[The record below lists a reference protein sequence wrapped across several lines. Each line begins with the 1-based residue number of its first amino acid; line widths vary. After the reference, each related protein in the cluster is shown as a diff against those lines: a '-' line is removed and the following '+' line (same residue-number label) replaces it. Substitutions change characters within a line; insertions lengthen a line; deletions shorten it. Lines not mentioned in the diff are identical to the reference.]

1 MGKTICLLIALVFL
15 AQAEYVKSLQPAL
28 QSQEKPQKTPK
39 TTRNSRIPSDKNI
52 SKAENSKI
60 PSDKNVSKAEL
71 NTSNAGN
78 SKIRI
83 KPSKPQNSQNNS
95 TPLNTSGFS
104 KNSPTKSLNPA
115 KSDEYIFWAHFF
127 TTNQMLSTRVIAI
140 SKAMKKSDESE
151 FLPFCE
157 LRATKV
163 AGQSELEFFRSH
175 EEELA
180 DCFTKSPFKVLEYSG
195 YELKAAKQK
204 AILHTNITQIP
215 IHFIAI
221 FKAQGATILA
231 KISQ

>member
-60 PSDKNVSKAEL
+60 L
-71 NTSNAGN
+71 LT
-78 SKIRI
+78 
-83 KPSKPQNSQNNS
+83 PSKQQNSQNS
-95 TPLNTSGFS
+95 RIPLNTKNTSGFS

-204 AILHTNITQIP
+204 AKLHTNITQIP

>member
-39 TTRNSRIPSDKNI
+39 TTRNSRIPSNKNV

-60 PSDKNVSKAEL
+60 HSDKNLNKAE
-71 NTSNAGN
+71 N
-78 SKIRI
+78 SKILLT
-83 KPSKPQNSQNNS
+83 PSKQQNSQNS
-95 TPLNTSGFS
+95 RIPLNTKNTSGFS
-104 KNSPTKSLNPA
+104 KNIPTKNLNPA

-195 YELKAAKQK
+195 YELQSAKQK

>member
-60 PSDKNVSKAEL
+60 L
-71 NTSNAGN
+71 LT
-78 SKIRI
+78 
-83 KPSKPQNSQNNS
+83 PSKQQNSQNS
-95 TPLNTSGFS
+95 RIPLNTKNTSGFS

-195 YELKAAKQK
+195 YELQSAKQK
-204 AILHTNITQIP
+204 AKLYTNITQIP

>member
-39 TTRNSRIPSDKNI
+39 TTRNSRIPSNKNV

-60 PSDKNVSKAEL
+60 HSDKNLNKAE
-71 NTSNAGN
+71 N
-78 SKIRI
+78 SKILLT
-83 KPSKPQNSQNNS
+83 PSKQQNSQNS
-95 TPLNTSGFS
+95 RIPLNTKNTSGFS
-104 KNSPTKSLNPA
+104 KNIPTKNLNPA

-195 YELKAAKQK
+195 YELHSAKQK
-204 AILHTNITQIP
+204 AKLYTNITQIP

>member
-1 MGKTICLLIALVFL
+1 MGKTICLLIAIALL

-39 TTRNSRIPSDKNI
+39 TTRNSRIPSDKNV

-60 PSDKNVSKAEL
+60 PSDKNLNKAE
-71 NTSNAGN
+71 N
-78 SKIRI
+78 SKILLT
-83 KPSKPQNSQNNS
+83 PSKQQNSQNS
-95 TPLNTSGFS
+95 RIPLNTKNTSGFS

-140 SKAMKKSDESE
+140 SKAMKKNDESE

-157 LRATKV
+157 LRATKA

-195 YELKAAKQK
+195 YELQSAKQK

>member
-39 TTRNSRIPSDKNI
+39 TTRNSRIPSDKNV

-60 PSDKNVSKAEL
+60 L
-71 NTSNAGN
+71 LT
-78 SKIRI
+78 
-83 KPSKPQNSQNNS
+83 PSKQQNSQNS
-95 TPLNTSGFS
+95 RIPLNTKNTSGFS
-104 KNSPTKSLNPA
+104 KNIPTKSLNPA

-157 LRATKV
+157 LRATK
-163 AGQSELEFFRSH
+163 ASGQSELEFFRSH

-195 YELKAAKQK
+195 YELQSAKQK
-204 AILHTNITQIP
+204 AKLHTNITQIP

>member
-39 TTRNSRIPSDKNI
+39 TTRNSRIPSDKNLN
-52 SKAENSKI
+52 KAENSKI
-60 PSDKNVSKAEL
+60 PSDKNLNKAE
-71 NTSNAGN
+71 N
-78 SKIRI
+78 SKILLT
-83 KPSKPQNSQNNS
+83 PSKQQNSQNS
-95 TPLNTSGFS
+95 RIPLNTKNTSGFS

-195 YELKAAKQK
+195 YELQSAKQK

>member
-39 TTRNSRIPSDKNI
+39 TTRNSRIPSDKNLN
-52 SKAENSKI
+52 KAENSKI
-60 PSDKNVSKAEL
+60 L
-71 NTSNAGN
+71 LT
-78 SKIRI
+78 
-83 KPSKPQNSQNNS
+83 PSKQQNSQNS
-95 TPLNTSGFS
+95 RIPLNTKNTSGFS
-104 KNSPTKSLNPA
+104 KNSPTKNLNPA

-140 SKAMKKSDESE
+140 SKAMKKNDESE

-175 EEELA
+175 EEE
-180 DCFTKSPFKVLEYSG
+180 
-195 YELKAAKQK
+195 
-204 AILHTNITQIP
+204 
-215 IHFIAI
+215 
-221 FKAQGATILA
+221 
-231 KISQ
+231 

>member
-39 TTRNSRIPSDKNI
+39 TTRNSRIPSDKNLN
-52 SKAENSKI
+52 KAENSKI
-60 PSDKNVSKAEL
+60 L
-71 NTSNAGN
+71 LT
-78 SKIRI
+78 
-83 KPSKPQNSQNNS
+83 PSKQQNSQNS
-95 TPLNTSGFS
+95 RIPLNTKNTSGFS
-104 KNSPTKSLNPA
+104 KNIPTKSLNPA

-195 YELKAAKQK
+195 YELHSAKQK

>member
-39 TTRNSRIPSDKNI
+39 TIRNSRIPDNKNL
-52 SKAENSKI
+52 
-60 PSDKNVSKAEL
+60 SKAEL
-71 NTSNAGN
+71 NASNAGN
-78 SKIRI
+78 SRTHI
-83 KPSKPQNSQNNS
+83 KPSKLQNSQNNS
-95 TPLNTSGFS
+95 APLNTSGFS
-104 KNSPTKSLNPA
+104 KNIPTKSLNPA

-140 SKAMKKSDESE
+140 SKAMKKSDESK

-157 LRATKV
+157 LRATKI

-195 YELKAAKQK
+195 YELHSAKQK
-204 AILHTNITQIP
+204 AKLYTNITQIP

>member
-39 TTRNSRIPSDKNI
+39 TTRNSRIPSDKNLNKAENSRI
-52 SKAENSKI
+52 PSDKNLNKAENSKI
-60 PSDKNVSKAEL
+60 L
-71 NTSNAGN
+71 LT
-78 SKIRI
+78 
-83 KPSKPQNSQNNS
+83 PSKQQNSQNS
-95 TPLNTSGFS
+95 RIPLNTKNTSGFS

-163 AGQSELEFFRSH
+163 ATQSELEFFRSH

-195 YELKAAKQK
+195 YELQSAKQK

>member
-60 PSDKNVSKAEL
+60 L
-71 NTSNAGN
+71 LT
-78 SKIRI
+78 
-83 KPSKPQNSQNNS
+83 PSKQQNSQNS
-95 TPLNTSGFS
+95 RIPLNTKNTSGFS

-140 SKAMKKSDESE
+140 SKAMKKSDESK

-195 YELKAAKQK
+195 YELHSAKQK

>member
-60 PSDKNVSKAEL
+60 L
-71 NTSNAGN
+71 LT
-78 SKIRI
+78 
-83 KPSKPQNSQNNS
+83 PSKQQNSQNS
-95 TPLNTSGFS
+95 RIPLNTKNTSGFS
-104 KNSPTKSLNPA
+104 KNSPTKSLNPT

-163 AGQSELEFFRSH
+163 TGQSELEFFRSH

-204 AILHTNITQIP
+204 AKLYTNITQIP

>member
-39 TTRNSRIPSDKNI
+39 TTRNSRIPDNKNL

-60 PSDKNVSKAEL
+60 L
-71 NTSNAGN
+71 LT
-78 SKIRI
+78 
-83 KPSKPQNSQNNS
+83 PSKQQNSQNS
-95 TPLNTSGFS
+95 RIPLNTKNTSGFS

-195 YELKAAKQK
+195 YELQSAKQK

>member
-28 QSQEKPQKTPK
+28 RSQEKPQKTPK
-39 TTRNSRIPSDKNI
+39 TTRNSRIPDNKNL
-52 SKAENSKI
+52 SKAK
-60 PSDKNVSKAEL
+60 L
-71 NTSNAGN
+71 NASNAGN
-78 SKIRI
+78 SRTHI

-95 TPLNTSGFS
+95 APLNTSGFS

-163 AGQSELEFFRSH
+163 ATQSELEFFRSH

-195 YELKAAKQK
+195 YELQSAKQK
-204 AILHTNITQIP
+204 AKLYTNITQIP

>member
-39 TTRNSRIPSDKNI
+39 TTRNSRIPSDKNV

-60 PSDKNVSKAEL
+60 L
-71 NTSNAGN
+71 LT
-78 SKIRI
+78 
-83 KPSKPQNSQNNS
+83 PSKQQNSQNS
-95 TPLNTSGFS
+95 RIPLNTKNTSGFS
-104 KNSPTKSLNPA
+104 KNIPTKNLNPA

-140 SKAMKKSDESE
+140 SKAMKKSDESK

-157 LRATKV
+157 LRATKA

-195 YELKAAKQK
+195 YELQSAKQK

>member
-39 TTRNSRIPSDKNI
+39 TTRNSRIPSDKNV

-60 PSDKNVSKAEL
+60 L
-71 NTSNAGN
+71 LT
-78 SKIRI
+78 
-83 KPSKPQNSQNNS
+83 PSKQQNSQNS
-95 TPLNTSGFS
+95 RIPLNTKNTSGFS

-195 YELKAAKQK
+195 YELNSAKQK

>member
-39 TTRNSRIPSDKNI
+39 TTRNSRIPSDKNL

-60 PSDKNVSKAEL
+60 PSDKNLNKAE
-71 NTSNAGN
+71 N
-78 SKIRI
+78 SKILLT
-83 KPSKPQNSQNNS
+83 PSKQQNSQNS
-95 TPLNTSGFS
+95 RIPLNTKNTSGFS

-163 AGQSELEFFRSH
+163 ATQSELEFFRSH

-180 DCFTKSPFKVLEYSG
+180 DCFTKSPFKVLEYSS

-204 AILHTNITQIP
+204 AKLHTNITQIP

>member
-39 TTRNSRIPSDKNI
+39 TTRNSRIPSDKNV

-60 PSDKNVSKAEL
+60 L
-71 NTSNAGN
+71 LT
-78 SKIRI
+78 
-83 KPSKPQNSQNNS
+83 PSKQQNSQNS
-95 TPLNTSGFS
+95 RIPLNTKNTSGFS
-104 KNSPTKSLNPA
+104 KNSPTKNLNPA

-157 LRATKV
+157 LRATKA

-195 YELKAAKQK
+195 YELHSAKQK

>member
-15 AQAEYVKSLQPAL
+15 AQAEYVKSLQSAL
-28 QSQEKPQKTPK
+28 QSQEKPQK
-39 TTRNSRIPSDKNI
+39 TTRNSRIPSDKNLN
-52 SKAENSKI
+52 KAENSKI
-60 PSDKNVSKAEL
+60 L
-71 NTSNAGN
+71 LT
-78 SKIRI
+78 
-83 KPSKPQNSQNNS
+83 PSKQQNSQNS
-95 TPLNTSGFS
+95 RIPLNTKNTSGFS
-104 KNSPTKSLNPA
+104 KNIPTKSLNPA

-163 AGQSELEFFRSH
+163 ATQSELEFFRSH

-195 YELKAAKQK
+195 YELQSAKQK

>member
-39 TTRNSRIPSDKNI
+39 TTRNSRIPSDKNV

-60 PSDKNVSKAEL
+60 L
-71 NTSNAGN
+71 LT
-78 SKIRI
+78 
-83 KPSKPQNSQNNS
+83 PSKPQNSQNNS
-95 TPLNTSGFS
+95 APLNTSGFS

-163 AGQSELEFFRSH
+163 ATQSELEFFRSH

-195 YELKAAKQK
+195 YELQSAKQK

>member
-1 MGKTICLLIALVFL
+1 MGKTICLLIAIALL

-39 TTRNSRIPSDKNI
+39 TTRNSRISG
-52 SKAENSKI
+52 
-60 PSDKNVSKAEL
+60 DKNVSKTEL
-71 NTSNAGN
+71 NASNAGN
-78 SKIRI
+78 SRIRI
-83 KPSKPQNSQNNS
+83 KPTKAQNSQNNNAS
-95 TPLNTSGFS
+95 LNTSGFS

-157 LRATKV
+157 LRATKI
-163 AGQSELEFFRSH
+163 AGQSELEFFHSH

-180 DCFTKSPFKVLEYSG
+180 DCFTKSPFKVLEYSS
-195 YELKAAKQK
+195 YELQSAKQK
-204 AILHTNITQIP
+204 ARLHTNITHIP

>member
-1 MGKTICLLIALVFL
+1 MGKTIFLLIALVFL
-15 AQAEYVKSLQPAL
+15 AHAEYVKSLQPAL

-39 TTRNSRIPSDKNI
+39 TTRNSRIPDNKNL
-52 SKAENSKI
+52 
-60 PSDKNVSKAEL
+60 SKAEL

-78 SKIRI
+78 SRTHI

-95 TPLNTSGFS
+95 APLNTSGFS
-104 KNSPTKSLNPA
+104 KNIPTKSLNPA

-140 SKAMKKSDESE
+140 SKAMKKSDESK

-157 LRATKV
+157 LRATKI

-195 YELKAAKQK
+195 YELHSAKQK
-204 AILHTNITQIP
+204 AKLYTNITQIP

>member
-39 TTRNSRIPSDKNI
+39 TTRNSRIPSDKNV

-60 PSDKNVSKAEL
+60 L
-71 NTSNAGN
+71 LT
-78 SKIRI
+78 
-83 KPSKPQNSQNNS
+83 PSKQQNSQNS
-95 TPLNTSGFS
+95 RIPLNTKNTSGFS
-104 KNSPTKSLNPA
+104 KNIPTKSLNPA

-163 AGQSELEFFRSH
+163 ATQSELEFFRSH

-195 YELKAAKQK
+195 YELHSAKQK

>member
-60 PSDKNVSKAEL
+60 L
-71 NTSNAGN
+71 LT
-78 SKIRI
+78 
-83 KPSKPQNSQNNS
+83 PSKQQNSQNS
-95 TPLNTSGFS
+95 RIPLNTKNTSGFS

-163 AGQSELEFFRSH
+163 ATQSELEFFRSH

-195 YELKAAKQK
+195 YELHSAKQK
-204 AILHTNITQIP
+204 AKLYTNITQIP

>member
-39 TTRNSRIPSDKNI
+39 TTRNSRIPR
-52 SKAENSKI
+52 
-60 PSDKNVSKAEL
+60 DKNVSKAEL

-78 SKIRI
+78 SRTHI

-95 TPLNTSGFS
+95 APLNTSGFS
-104 KNSPTKSLNPA
+104 KNIPTKSLNPA

-140 SKAMKKSDESE
+140 SKAMKKSDESK

-157 LRATKV
+157 LRATKI

-195 YELKAAKQK
+195 YELHSAKQK
-204 AILHTNITQIP
+204 AKLYTNITQIP

>member
-60 PSDKNVSKAEL
+60 PSDKNLNKAE
-71 NTSNAGN
+71 N
-78 SKIRI
+78 SKILLT
-83 KPSKPQNSQNNS
+83 PSKQQNSQNS
-95 TPLNTSGFS
+95 RIPLNTKNTIGFS

-157 LRATKV
+157 LRATK
-163 AGQSELEFFRSH
+163 AAKQSELEFFRSH

>member
-39 TTRNSRIPSDKNI
+39 TTRNSRIPSDKNLN
-52 SKAENSKI
+52 KAENSKI
-60 PSDKNVSKAEL
+60 PSDKNLNKAE
-71 NTSNAGN
+71 N
-78 SKIRI
+78 SKILLT
-83 KPSKPQNSQNNS
+83 PSKQQNSQNS
-95 TPLNTSGFS
+95 RIPLNTKNTSGFS

-140 SKAMKKSDESE
+140 SKAMKKNDESE

-157 LRATKV
+157 LRATKA

-195 YELKAAKQK
+195 YELHSAKQK
-204 AILHTNITQIP
+204 AKLYTNITQIP

>member
-39 TTRNSRIPSDKNI
+39 TTRNSRIPDNKNL
-52 SKAENSKI
+52 
-60 PSDKNVSKAEL
+60 SKAEL
-71 NTSNAGN
+71 NASNAGN
-78 SKIRI
+78 SRTHI

-95 TPLNTSGFS
+95 APLNTSGFS

>member
-39 TTRNSRIPSDKNI
+39 TTRNSRIPSDKNVSKAEQNA
-52 SKAENSKI
+52 SKAENSR
-60 PSDKNVSKAEL
+60 
-71 NTSNAGN
+71 TH
-78 SKIRI
+78 I

-95 TPLNTSGFS
+95 IPLNTSGFS

-140 SKAMKKSDESE
+140 SKAMKKSDESK

-163 AGQSELEFFRSH
+163 ATQSELEFFRSH

-195 YELKAAKQK
+195 YELQSAKQK
-204 AILHTNITQIP
+204 AKLHTNITQIP

>member
-60 PSDKNVSKAEL
+60 L
-71 NTSNAGN
+71 LT
-78 SKIRI
+78 
-83 KPSKPQNSQNNS
+83 PSKQQNSQNS
-95 TPLNTSGFS
+95 RIPLNTKNTSGFS

-163 AGQSELEFFRSH
+163 ATQSELEFFRSH

-204 AILHTNITQIP
+204 AKLHTNITQIP

>member
-39 TTRNSRIPSDKNI
+39 TTRNSRIPSDKNV

-60 PSDKNVSKAEL
+60 PSDKNLNKAE
-71 NTSNAGN
+71 N
-78 SKIRI
+78 SKILLT
-83 KPSKPQNSQNNS
+83 PSKQQNSQNS
-95 TPLNTSGFS
+95 RIPLNTKNTSGFS

-127 TTNQMLSTRVIAI
+127 TTNQMLSTRVVAI

-157 LRATKV
+157 LRATKA

-195 YELKAAKQK
+195 YELQSAKQK

>member
-39 TTRNSRIPSDKNI
+39 TTRNSRIS
-52 SKAENSKI
+52 
-60 PSDKNVSKAEL
+60 SDKNVSKAE
-71 NTSNAGN
+71 N
-78 SKIRI
+78 SKISSDKNLNKAENSKI
-83 KPSKPQNSQNNS
+83 LLTPSKQQNSQNS
-95 TPLNTSGFS
+95 KIPLNTKNTSGFS

>member
-39 TTRNSRIPSDKNI
+39 TTRNSRIPDN
-52 SKAENSKI
+52 
-60 PSDKNVSKAEL
+60 KNVSKAEQ
-71 NTSNAGN
+71 NASNAGN
-78 SKIRI
+78 SRTHI

-95 TPLNTSGFS
+95 APLNTSGFS

-140 SKAMKKSDESE
+140 SKAMKKSDESK

-157 LRATKV
+157 LRATKI

-195 YELKAAKQK
+195 YELQSAKQK

>member
-39 TTRNSRIPSDKNI
+39 TTRNSRIPSDKN
-52 SKAENSKI
+52 
-60 PSDKNVSKAEL
+60 VSKAEL
-71 NTSNAGN
+71 NASNAGN
-78 SKIRI
+78 SRTHI

-95 TPLNTSGFS
+95 ASLNTSGFS

-140 SKAMKKSDESE
+140 SKAMKKSDESK

-195 YELKAAKQK
+195 YELHSAKQK
-204 AILHTNITQIP
+204 AKLYTNITQIP

>member
-39 TTRNSRIPSDKNI
+39 TTRNSRIPSDKNV

-60 PSDKNVSKAEL
+60 PSDKNLNKAE
-71 NTSNAGN
+71 N
-78 SKIRI
+78 SKILLT
-83 KPSKPQNSQNNS
+83 PSKPQNSQNNS
-95 TPLNTSGFS
+95 APLNTSGFS

-140 SKAMKKSDESE
+140 SKAMTKRDESK

-163 AGQSELEFFRSH
+163 ATQSELEFFRSH

-195 YELKAAKQK
+195 YELQSAKQK
-204 AILHTNITQIP
+204 AKLYTNITQIP

>member
-15 AQAEYVKSLQPAL
+15 AQAEYVKSLQPTL

-39 TTRNSRIPSDKNI
+39 TTRNSRIPSDKNL
-52 SKAENSKI
+52 
-60 PSDKNVSKAEL
+60 SKAEL
-71 NTSNAGN
+71 NTSSAGN
-78 SKIRI
+78 SRTHI

-95 TPLNTSGFS
+95 APLNTSGFS

-140 SKAMKKSDESE
+140 SKAMKKSDESK

-157 LRATKV
+157 LRATK
-163 AGQSELEFFRSH
+163 AAKQSELEFFRSH

-195 YELKAAKQK
+195 YELQSAKQK
-204 AILHTNITQIP
+204 AKLYTNITQIP

>member
-39 TTRNSRIPSDKNI
+39 TTRNSRIPSDKNV

-60 PSDKNVSKAEL
+60 L
-71 NTSNAGN
+71 LT
-78 SKIRI
+78 
-83 KPSKPQNSQNNS
+83 PSKQQNSQNS
-95 TPLNTSGFS
+95 RIPLNTKNTSGFS

-195 YELKAAKQK
+195 YELQSAKQK

>member
-39 TTRNSRIPSDKNI
+39 TTRNSRIPSDKNV

-60 PSDKNVSKAEL
+60 PSDKNLNKAE
-71 NTSNAGN
+71 N
-78 SKIRI
+78 SKILLT
-83 KPSKPQNSQNNS
+83 PSKQQNSQNS
-95 TPLNTSGFS
+95 RIPLNTKNTSGFS

-163 AGQSELEFFRSH
+163 VGQSELEFFRSH

-195 YELKAAKQK
+195 YELQSAKQK